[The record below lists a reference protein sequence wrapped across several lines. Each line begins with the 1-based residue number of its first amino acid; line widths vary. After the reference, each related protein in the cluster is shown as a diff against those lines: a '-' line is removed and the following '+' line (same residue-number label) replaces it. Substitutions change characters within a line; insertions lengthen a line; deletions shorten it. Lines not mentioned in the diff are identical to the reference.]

1 MSKITSHRNINNINA
16 KQVDVNPSEIVFL
29 EQTNKVSL
37 SLVKHTKLDTKLFC
51 SNVLIQISNTLSLFF
66 ETQEINALNEEQM

>member
-1 MSKITSHRNINNINA
+1 MSRITSHRNINDINA

-37 SLVKHTKLDTKLFC
+37 SLVTHTKLDTKLFC
-51 SNVLIQISNTLSLFF
+51 SNVLIQISNTLSLFL

>member
-1 MSKITSHRNINNINA
+1 MSKITSHRNINDINA

-37 SLVKHTKLDTKLFC
+37 SLVTHTKLDMKLFC

>member
-1 MSKITSHRNINNINA
+1 MSKITSHRNINDINA

-37 SLVKHTKLDTKLFC
+37 SLVTHTKLDMKLFC

-66 ETQEINALNEEQM
+66 ETQEINTLNEEQM

>member
-1 MSKITSHRNINNINA
+1 MSKITSHRNINDIDA

-37 SLVKHTKLDTKLFC
+37 SLVTHTKLDTKLFC

>member
-1 MSKITSHRNINNINA
+1 MSKITSHRNINDINA

-37 SLVKHTKLDTKLFC
+37 SLVTHTKLDTKLFC